1 MPRKKDMGRNANG
14 LGNIRKKTVTK
25 NGKQYTYWE
34 ARCTVGYDPGTGK
47 QIQKSISGKTQ
58 KEVAQK
64 LKEMALQVDQGS
76 YKAPSRMTLKDWLE
90 IWQKDY
96 LSDVKESTAYLYGR
110 NIALYIIPHLGAVKL
125 DKLTTHQIQSMYN
138 DLLHPEEEG
147 VNPLSPKTVR
157 NIHGVLHKAL
167 GQAVE
172 DKHLRFNLS
181 EACKLPKVEE
191 REMPTFEDNQVLD
204 FLKAI
209 EGHPYEYLYKVA
221 LFTGIRRGELLGV
234 TWDCVDL
241 EKGTLFVKKQIQ
253 KKRQKGGK
261 YYFDSTKNSKD
272 RTLVLA
278 PSIVELFRLQ
288 KNKQDAM
295 RAKAG
300 DKWVEH
306 NMVFTRDNGFYF
318 SPSTAYNAF
327 KRVVTK
333 MGAPDIR
340 FHALRHPN
348 VKPKTQIFSIT
359 KIPDYHDKTIQD
371 FCFVFLLLIKLLI
384 HYVPLI
390 NV

>member
-34 ARCTVGYDPGTGK
+34 ARCTVGYDPGTGR

-64 LKEMALQVDQGS
+64 LKEMALQVDQGT

-110 NIALYIIPHLGAVKL
+110 NIDLYIIPRLGAVKL
-125 DKLTTHQIQSMYN
+125 DKLTTHQIQTMYN
-138 DLLHPEEEG
+138 DLLHSEEEK
-147 VNPLSPKTVR
+147 VRPLSPKTVR
-157 NIHGVLHKAL
+157 NVHGVLHKAL
-167 GQAVE
+167 KQAVD
-172 DKHLRFNLS
+172 DKHLRFNPS

-191 REMPTFEDNQVLD
+191 QEMPTFEDDQVLD

-209 EGHPYEYLYKVA
+209 EGHPYEYLYKIA
-221 LFTGIRRGELLGV
+221 LFTGIRQGELLGI

-241 EKGTLFVKKQIQ
+241 ESGTLFIRKQIQ
-253 KKRQKGGK
+253 KKRQKGGE

-278 PSIVELFRLQ
+278 PSIVALFRLQ
-288 KNKQDAM
+288 KNRQDAM

-306 NMVFTRDNGFYF
+306 NMVLPAITV
-318 SPSTAYNAF
+318 STFRPAPPITLSSAWWKKWVSLISSF
-327 KRVVTK
+327 ILSGIRTQQWRLKTGTILRRCKRIWD
-333 MGAPDIR
+333 MPR
-340 FHALRHPN
+340 L
-348 VKPKTQIFSIT
+348 
-359 KIPDYHDKTIQD
+359 
-371 FCFVFLLLIKLLI
+371 
-384 HYVPLI
+384 PLH
-390 NV
+390 